1 MNTSTSTT
9 LTDSFGQVT
18 EFTGKRLGAID
29 TFAAHKPSWWEVEV
43 YRTEGGSYV
52 VHWSRYSNLR
62 HQDPECTRLLAGGAK
77 AVPAD
82 LQDYPLPCKTC
93 GPGRWGAS
101 DRISVDAVETAPALI
116 KLLVGDVPNNTIR
129 AFLAELS
136 EVDDDIYESWMRKVI
151 L

>member
-1 MNTSTSTT
+1 MSTSTI
-9 LTDSFGQVT
+9 LIDSFGQET
-18 EFTGKRLGAID
+18 EFTGRLLGRTD
-29 TFAAHKPSWWEVEV
+29 TYAAHKPSWWEVEV
-43 YRTEGGSYV
+43 YRTEGGAYV
-52 VHWSRYSNLR
+52 VRWSRYSNLR
-62 HQDPECTRLLAGGAK
+62 HRDPECSRLLAGSAE

-82 LQDYPLPCKTC
+82 ERDYPLPCKTC
-93 GPGRWGAS
+93 GPGHWGAS

-136 EVDDDIYESWMRKVI
+136 EVDDAIYENWMRKVV